1 MTSFMYKKYTIY
13 DRLQQILE
21 AIDII
26 EERCKDIHCA
36 DEFLLTPGGM
46 MIFDSCVMRLQA
58 IGEQV
63 GKLLKEPEAPFSGYE
78 TILWRAIY
86 DMRNLISH
94 EYMNIDEEIVFST
107 IKEDLPSI
115 RPVIIELIQ
124 KFSTE

>member
-1 MTSFMYKKYTIY
+1 MYKKYTVC

-26 EERCKDIHCA
+26 EERCKNIHCA
-36 DEFLLTPGGM
+36 EEFLLTPGGM

-63 GKLLKEPEAPFSGYE
+63 GKLLKASEAPLHGYE
-78 TILWRAIY
+78 SIPWRAIY

-94 EYMNIDEEIVFST
+94 EYMNIDESIVFST
-107 IKEDLPSI
+107 IKEDLPVI